1 MLIWV
6 TNASRTM
13 ASSLVNP
20 ENLKESKK
28 AYIFW
33 CLGLVGIC
41 GLQRF
46 YTKHYVS
53 GTIYLCTLG
62 LYGIGQFID
71 LFFVGKMVDEYNA
84 KLGLRAVA
92 GYQVPPVVQQQVVV
106 NIGEQ
111 IASILPSVIGSAD
124 QGKDARPVVQEVQS
138 PERKIMAR
146 CSEEEVSI
154 GQLCLASGLGAE
166 EAKKVIH
173 NLEAHGMLESRIDES
188 GTMRYRLG

>member
-1 MLIWV
+1 
-6 TNASRTM
+6 M
-13 ASSLVNP
+13 ASSLLP
-20 ENLKESKK
+20 PGSLKGSKR

-33 CLGLVGIC
+33 CGGLVGIC
-41 GLQRF
+41 GLHRF
-46 YTKHYVS
+46 YTKHYIS
-53 GTIYLCTLG
+53 GTIYLFTIG

-92 GYQVPPVVQQQVVV
+92 GYQAPPAVQQQVVV

-111 IASILPSVIGSAD
+111 IASILPSIVNASQQDKAS
-124 QGKDARPVVQEVQS
+124 QPLPQETLT
-138 PERKIMAR
+138 PESKIMAR

-173 NLEAHGMLESRIDES
+173 ELEVHGMLVSRIDES